1 MYRILL
7 SRTAIKDIDK
17 IDKRNKPHIFA
28 ALFDLR
34 KDPYLGKKLKGKFR
48 NCFSLRVGFYR
59 IIYKI
64 YSGRYARYIEHSAR
78 YKRELNILVI
88 RIGHRQGIYK

>member
-1 MYRILL
+1 MYQIIL
-7 SRTAIKDIDK
+7 SRTAEEDLSK
-17 IDKRNKPHIFA
+17 IDKKYKPHIFA

-34 KDPYLGKKLKGKFR
+34 KEPFSGKKLKGKFQD
-48 NCFSLRVGFYR
+48 CYSLRVGIYR

-64 YSGRYARYIEHSAR
+64 Y
-78 YKRELNILVI
+78 KKELEILVI

>member
-1 MYRILL
+1 MYQIIL
-7 SRTAIKDIDK
+7 SRTAEKDLSK
-17 IDKRNKPHIFA
+17 IDKKYKPHIFA

-34 KDPYLGKKLKGKFR
+34 KDPFLGKKLKGKFQD
-48 NCFSLRVGFYR
+48 CYSLRVGIYR

-64 YSGRYARYIEHSAR
+64 Y
-78 YKRELNILVI
+78 KKELDILVI

>member
-34 KDPYLGKKLKGKFR
+34 KEPYLGKKLKEKFR

-64 YSGRYARYIEHSAR
+64 Y
-78 YKRELNILVI
+78 KRELNILVI

>member
-17 IDKRNKPHIFA
+17 IEKRYKPHIFA

-34 KDPYLGKKLKGKFR
+34 KDPYLGKKLKGKLR
-48 NCFSLRVGFYR
+48 ECFSLRVGFYR

-64 YSGRYARYIEHSAR
+64 Y
-78 YKRELNILVI
+78 KRELNILVI
-88 RIGHRQGIYK
+88 RIGHHQGIYK